1 MRYACRFILILF
13 IVFWPGFL
21 LAEGIPSHYVED
33 RAGVISPNV
42 ETALNGYLQEL
53 EQKTGVQMVILT
65 IDSTNGIPIEEY
77 SIDKA
82 MKWGLGQKDK
92 DNGLLMVVAVKDRKY
107 RIEVG
112 YGLEPILPDSYCGT
126 VARRH
131 MVPYFRQG
139 DYSTGI
145 YSAALVLID
154 RVAKAYNVQLSGM
167 PKIRAMQGGSSQAG
181 SIIPFVLFILL
192 ISLFLTPHSR
202 GLMGMLLLGTLL
214 GGSWGGRSGGGAGF
228 GSFGGGGFGAFGGGG
243 GGTFGGGGVSGGW

>member
-1 MRYACRFILILF
+1 MRYVYKF
-13 IVFWPGFL
+13 IVIFLAVAWPGFL
-21 LAEGIPSHYVED
+21 WAEDVPAHYVED

-53 EQKTGVQMVILT
+53 EQKTGVQMIILT
-65 IDSTNGIPIEEY
+65 IDSTNGQPIEDY
-77 SIDKA
+77 ALDKA
-82 MKWGLGQKDK
+82 MKWGLGQKGK

-131 MVPYFRQG
+131 MVPYFRHG
-139 DYSTGI
+139 DYSNGI
-145 YSAALVLID
+145 YSATMVLID

-167 PKIRAMQGGSSQAG
+167 PKIRPMQNSRSQAS

-192 ISLFLTPHSR
+192 VSLLLTPHSR
-202 GLMGMLLLGTLL
+202 GLMGMFLLGSLL
-214 GGSWGGRSGGGAGF
+214 GGSWGGGYGSNDGF

-243 GGTFGGGGVSGGW
+243 GGTFGGGGVTGGW